1 MVNNSKLIVI
11 ILLVFHSFLFAQITD
26 VNFYADSTKYFVG
39 DYISL
44 NLEITHPKSD
54 KIVLPNLK
62 DSLKNAEFIRLTKSE
77 PKEIKDGIKS
87 KYSFI
92 ISKYDSGSITIK
104 PLKIEFV
111 DKNNNI
117 KTYYTD
123 SLSINVTT
131 LQIDNNKEFSD
142 VKKPVKI
149 GIDLLFVFIVT
160 IIIFLVLLLLYLVYS
175 YYRKKRLIK
184 QGIIIE
190 KIIPPY
196 ENAKNALIILEEK
209 KLWQKGEIKQYHTE
223 ITYIIRKYL
232 EDEFSFNA
240 LEKTSEEIID
250 ILRNYNSP
258 IDVLNNLK
266 EFFANA
272 DMVKFAKFSPM
283 PAINEKMLIQANQLV
298 DDFNLYKSTK
308 EQAVKTEVQNV

>member
-1 MVNNSKLIVI
+1 
-11 ILLVFHSFLFAQITD
+11 
-26 VNFYADSTKYFVG
+26 
-39 DYISL
+39 
-44 NLEITHPKSD
+44 
-54 KIVLPNLK
+54 
-62 DSLKNAEFIRLTKSE
+62 
-77 PKEIKDGIKS
+77 
-87 KYSFI
+87 
-92 ISKYDSGSITIK
+92 
-104 PLKIEFV
+104 
-111 DKNNNI
+111 
-117 KTYYTD
+117 
-123 SLSINVTT
+123 
-131 LQIDNNKEFSD
+131 
-142 VKKPVKI
+142 VKI